1 MLKMKLQEK
10 KKHLL
15 KKNQMKKRKKKKRH
29 YSAWFRGPFER
40 ILVRLS

>member
-10 KKHLL
+10 KKTFI
-15 KKNQMKKRKKKKRH
+15 KKNQMKNKKEKKRH

-40 ILVRLS
+40 ILMRLS